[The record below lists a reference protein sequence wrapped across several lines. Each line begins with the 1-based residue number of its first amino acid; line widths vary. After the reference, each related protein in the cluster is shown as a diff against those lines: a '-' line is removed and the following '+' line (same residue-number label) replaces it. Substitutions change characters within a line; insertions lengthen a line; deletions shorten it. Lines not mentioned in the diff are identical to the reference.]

1 LAESLIY
8 RNTLLYESVMIGLY
22 GCHYGAR
29 YRAIA
34 ALIPAGSSVLELCCG
49 PGILHDRYLRAKGV
63 DYTGLDIN
71 PRFIARVCRHGGRG
85 IVRDLHKDG
94 PLPSAEV
101 VVMQASLYQFLPD
114 AAPIVRRMLEAA
126 RAQVIIAEPVRNLS
140 CSRFGVLAALARRQ
154 ADAGL
159 GTRPLRFT
167 RKTLAAFFEG
177 LPLRP
182 RRRFPI
188 PGGREDVY
196 VFDAPRGRVDAE
208 PPLSPPAG
216 PSKA

>member
-1 LAESLIY
+1 VREVTVLAASLVY
-8 RNTLLYESVMIGLY
+8 RNTLVYESVMIGLY
-22 GCHYGAR
+22 GRHYGAR

-34 ALIPAGSSVLELCCG
+34 ELIPGGSSVLELCCG

-85 IVRDLHKDG
+85 IVRDLHRDE
-94 PLPSAEV
+94 PLPPADV

-126 RAQVIIAEPVRNLS
+126 REQVIIAEPVRNLS
-140 CSRFGVLAALARRQ
+140 SSRFGMLAALAGRQ

-167 RKTLAAFFEG
+167 RETLAAFFEG
-177 LPLRP
+177 LALRP
-182 RRRFPI
+182 RRWFPI

-196 VFDAPRGRVDAE
+196 VFDPLRGF
-208 PPLSPPAG
+208 
-216 PSKA
+216 

>member
-1 LAESLIY
+1 LAESLVY

-22 GCHYGAR
+22 GCHYNAR

-34 ALIPAGSSVLELCCG
+34 ALIAGGSSVLELCCG

-85 IVRDLHKDG
+85 IVRDLHADG
-94 PLPSAEV
+94 PLPAADV

-114 AAPIVRRMLEAA
+114 ASQVVRRMLAAA
-126 RAQVIIAEPVRNLS
+126 REQVIIAEPVRNLS
-140 CSRFGVLAALARRQ
+140 SSRFGMLAALARRQ
-154 ADAGL
+154 ADAGR
-159 GTRPLRFT
+159 GSRPLRFT
-167 RKTLAAFFEG
+167 GETLAAFFEG
-177 LPLRP
+177 LGLRP

-188 PGGREDVY
+188 PGGREVVY
-196 VFDAPRGRVDAE
+196 VFDPPRTREDVQ
-208 PPLSPPAG
+208 PL
-216 PSKA
+216 